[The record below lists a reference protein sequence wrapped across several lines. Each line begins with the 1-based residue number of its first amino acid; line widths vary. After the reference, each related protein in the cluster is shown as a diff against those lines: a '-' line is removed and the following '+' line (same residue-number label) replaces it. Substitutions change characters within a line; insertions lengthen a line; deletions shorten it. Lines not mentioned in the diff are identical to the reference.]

1 MSKAD
6 PTDKQRT
13 APPFAKADSKDE
25 AKARERIVS
34 LRSILHRANT
44 AYYQDAA
51 PIMADAEFDRLL
63 AELAEL
69 EASHPDMRD
78 PNSPTARVGGAPID
92 GFISR
97 PHAVPMLSI
106 DNTYDESMV
115 RDWYARVLKGLG
127 IEAPDVGGTSLFGS
141 GGVSDV
147 PLACDPKVD
156 GLALSIRYE
165 RSELVYAVTRGDGT
179 KGDDVTHAA
188 RTIRSIPLTLP
199 ADAPEILE
207 VRGEVYLPFKEFDR
221 VNAEREREGDELFMN
236 PRNAAA
242 GTLKQLDPSIIASRR
257 LEFVPHGRGEVSDS
271 FARGHTEFMKKL
283 AAMGFRT
290 NELSTL
296 VDTIDDAL
304 AAVRRFDAQRH
315 SVGYAVD
322 GMVIRVDRSDQQ
334 EKLGRTSKSPR
345 WIIAYKYPAE
355 RKTTTLLSVE
365 HQVGKTGKITP
376 RAKMS
381 PVLLAGTVVQH
392 ATLHNYGRIRNAPID
407 PENPGAGT
415 TDIRIGDVVY
425 IEKAGEIIPYVA
437 GVSLAQRPA
446 STEAIVPPADCPE
459 CSGPVEIEPVEAIAD
474 PSLETT
480 RRCVN
485 PQCPAQV
492 REKLIWFAGRK
503 QMDIDGL
510 GEKTVDQILGSGT
523 IPLHTFPDIFRLS
536 NHREQLIGLDRM
548 GEKKVDNLL
557 AGIEAAK
564 SRGMAKLLAGMGIR
578 HVGDST
584 AKLLAKRFASIPA
597 LIEADERLLRPR
609 TLKTEEAIELGFAKD
624 ASARPETGLGEGTAP
639 AVHAYLT
646 SSIARN
652 MFDELA
658 ALGVDL
664 TSKDFVA
671 PREGSQ
677 PDDSPAAFTGKT
689 MVLTGTLETFDR
701 ESLTELLEKH
711 GARVSGSVS
720 KKTTVVIAGAEAGSK
735 LEKARELGIEVWDE
749 ARLLKALAEAGIEHA
764 GS

>member
-1 MSKAD
+1 
-6 PTDKQRT
+6 
-13 APPFAKADSKDE
+13 
-25 AKARERIVS
+25 
-34 LRSILHRANT
+34 
-44 AYYQDAA
+44 
-51 PIMADAEFDRLL
+51 MADVEFDRLL
-63 AELAEL
+63 QELAGL
-69 EASHPDMRD
+69 EQGHPEYAD
-78 PNSPTARVGGAPID
+78 PNSPTARIGGAIL
-92 GFISR
+92 GSFQNR
-97 PHAVPMLSI
+97 THASPMLSI
-106 DNTYDESMV
+106 DNTYDEEMV
-115 RDWYARVLKGLG
+115 RSWYSRVIKSLG
-127 IEAPDVGGTSLFGS
+127 IVPDQVDDLFGNL
-141 GGVSDV
+141 VSSEV
-147 PLACDPKVD
+147 PLTCEIKID
-156 GLALSIRYE
+156 GVALSLCYQNH
-165 RSELVYAVTRGDGT
+165 SLSHAVTRGDGT
-179 KGDDVTHAA
+179 VGEDVSKAA
-188 RTIRSIPLTLP
+188 RTIKSIPLRLP
-199 ADAPEILE
+199 PDAPSFIDI
-207 VRGEVYLPFKEFDR
+207 RGEVYLPLKEFSR
-221 VNAEREREGDELFMN
+221 LNSERLFDGEDSLKN

-242 GTLKQLDPSIIASRR
+242 GSLKQLDTREVAKRHLAFIPHGVGTFNDPRIQNYSQLIRKLKDWGFATQKHLVTDHSLRVMFDFIKEFESRR
-257 LEFVPHGRGEVSDS
+257 HHLNYG
-271 FARGHTEFMKKL
+271 A
-283 AAMGFRT
+283 
-290 NELSTL
+290 
-296 VDTIDDAL
+296 
-304 AAVRRFDAQRH
+304 
-315 SVGYAVD
+315 D
-322 GMVIRVDRSDQQ
+322 GMVLRVDEFSQQ

-355 RKTTTLLSVE
+355 RMTTTLLSVE

-415 TDIRIGDVVY
+415 TDIRVRDVVY

-459 CSGPVEIEPVEAIAD
+459 CGGPVEIEPVEAIAD

-536 NHREQLIGLDRM
+536 NYREQLIGLDRM

-671 PREGSQ
+671 LREGSQ
-677 PDDSPAAFTGKT
+677 PDDSPAAFTGKI

-735 LEKARELGIEVWDE
+735 LDKARELGIEVWDE
-749 ARLLKALAEAGIEHA
+749 ARLLKALAEAGIEQP
-764 GS
+764 GL